1 MADPPR
7 SPESE
12 SGVPPDRDGAARNR
26 PRRALVLAVVAA
38 VALIALLIFLHLSGA
53 VGPGA
58 H

>member
-1 MADPPR
+1 
-7 SPESE
+7 
-12 SGVPPDRDGAARNR
+12 
-26 PRRALVLAVVAA
+26 VLAVVAA